1 MERFVHYM
9 YICMCVAYTGQCTF
23 SFSTMQES
31 SHCFWPEGSDSAG
44 VDGVEEVYG
53 KLTVTLK
60 RLRGYGDITER
71 RLKVAESEGTSPHRI
86 VTLLQLS
93 SWPLE
98 EVPHPSAI
106 LSLVD
111 LLSKAQRTSPSRHII
126 VMCRYSILSLSKSIY
141 GQCVILAVMEWVV
154 LGHSSVC
161 TLSWRD

>member
-1 MERFVHYM
+1 M
-9 YICMCVAYTGQCTF
+9 
-23 SFSTMQES
+23 FSTIQES
-31 SHCFWPEGSDSAG
+31 SHCFWPESSGSAG
-44 VDGVEEVYG
+44 VDGAEEVYG
-53 KLTVTLK
+53 KLSVTLK

-71 RLKVAESEGTSPHRI
+71 RLEVAESEGTSPRRI

-126 VMCRYSILSLSKSIY
+126 VMCRYSILSLSITINV
-141 GQCVILAVMEWVV
+141 QCVILAVMEWVV

>member
-1 MERFVHYM
+1 
-9 YICMCVAYTGQCTF
+9 
-23 SFSTMQES
+23 MQES
-31 SHCFWPEGSDSAG
+31 SYCFWPEGSSSAG
-44 VDGVEEVYG
+44 VDGAEEVYG

-60 RLRGYGDITER
+60 RLSGYGDITER
-71 RLKVAESEGTSPHRI
+71 RLNVAESEGTSAHRI

-126 VMCRYSILSLSKSIY
+126 VMCRCTDKIILT
-141 GQCVILAVMEWVV
+141 
-154 LGHSSVC
+154 LGAHAQRGLPYLSVC
-161 TLSWRD
+161 VCVYVCVDYYSRATGYKTTIE

>member
-1 MERFVHYM
+1 M
-9 YICMCVAYTGQCTF
+9 F
-23 SFSTMQES
+23 SIMQES
-31 SHCFWPEGSDSAG
+31 SHCFWPEGSGSAG
-44 VDGVEEVYG
+44 VDGAEEVYG

-60 RLRGYGDITER
+60 RLSGYGDITER
-71 RLKVAESEGTSPHRI
+71 RLEVAESEGTSSHRI

-126 VMCRYSILSLSKSIY
+126 VMCRYSNW
-141 GQCVILAVMEWVV
+141 E
-154 LGHSSVC
+154 
-161 TLSWRD
+161 